1 MYRILLFIPPIEG
14 VDFFKDLNN
23 IQSLKDDIV
32 TIGEEYLSQQS
43 KQYGVNDG
51 SADFQSMI
59 KLLFASDAPE
69 LRGDTPTF
77 VAFLGKKSTFS
88 SETERQLYKEAEANG
103 AAIYSI
109 ALGDNFF
116 DSVPEDPGRYQ
127 GEIAS
132 SFIASRREKRLETA
146 REKLTNLVKE
156 IITNALHFFGLASAR
171 KVFISYCQRETADI
185 AYHLYEELQKRHYKP
200 FLDKNALQPT
210 VDFQAHLMHELA
222 DSDILILLDSGG
234 NRESKWCQEEINAA
248 LARGMAA
255 VTLTWQ
261 FGATRTSYMEFAA
274 MENID
279 IRPEHISHS
288 THYESNPPGFRHR
301 LQQEVMHAILNRV
314 DAIRARAQASKVI
327 KLKELLEEMHS
338 ASSRLS
344 FDQKGCMLKF
354 DDITYKPIIGVP
366 HAQDFYDSQGM
377 PCTLAYYKT
386 GVLDSHIRL
395 IDWLACKSQISIQG
409 LQSNE
414 YRNPLS

>member
-1 MYRILLFIPPIEG
+1 MYRILLFIPPIGG
-14 VDFFKDLNN
+14 VDFFKDWNN
-23 IQSLKDDIV
+23 IQSLKNDIV
-32 TIGEEYLSQQS
+32 TIGEEYLSQLG
-43 KQYGVNDG
+43 KQYSVDDG
-51 SADFQSMI
+51 SADFRSMI
-59 KLLFASDAPE
+59 EILFASDTPK
-69 LRGDTPTF
+69 LSGDTPTF
-77 VAFLGKKSTFS
+77 VAFLGKESSYS
-88 SETERQLYKEAEANG
+88 SEAEQKLYAEAKANG
-103 AAIYSI
+103 AAVYPI
-109 ALGDNFF
+109 ATNDDFF
-116 DSVPEDPGRYQ
+116 TSVPKAPGKFQ

-132 SFIASRREKRLETA
+132 SFFASRREKRLETA

-210 VDFQAHLMHELA
+210 VDFQTHLMHELA
-222 DSDILILLDSGG
+222 DSDILLLLDSGG

-255 VTLTWQ
+255 IALTWQ
-261 FGATRTSYMEFAA
+261 YGTKREPYKEFAA

-279 IRPEHISHS
+279 IRSADISHS
-288 THYESNPPGFRHR
+288 THYEINPPGFRHR
-301 LQQEVMHAILNRV
+301 LRQEVMHAILNRV

-338 ASSRLS
+338 ASSCLS
-344 FDQKGCMLKF
+344 FEKKGCLIKF
-354 DDITYKPIIGVP
+354 DDTTYKPIIGVP
-366 HAQDFYDSQGM
+366 HAQDFYDSQAM

-386 GVLDSHIRL
+386 GVLDSHIQL

-409 LQSNE
+409 LHSNE
-414 YRNPLS
+414 YPNPLS

>member
-14 VDFFKDLNN
+14 VDFLKDWNN

-43 KQYGVNDG
+43 KQYSVDDG
-51 SADFQSMI
+51 SADFRSMI

-77 VAFLGKKSTFS
+77 VAFWGKEANYS
-88 SETERQLYKEAEANG
+88 SETELLLYKGAQENG
-103 AAIYSI
+103 AAIYPI
-109 ALGDNFF
+109 ALCDDFF
-116 DSVPEDPGRYQ
+116 SSVPKEPGRYQ
-127 GEIAS
+127 GETVS
-132 SFIASRREKRLETA
+132 TFSTNRKEKANETA
-146 REKLTNLVKE
+146 REKLTAIVKE

-248 LARGMAA
+248 LARGIAA

-261 FGATRTSYMEFAA
+261 FGATRTSYKEFAA

-301 LQQEVMHAILNRV
+301 LRQEVMHAILNRV

-338 ASSRLS
+338 ASSCLS
-344 FDQKGCMLKF
+344 FEKKGCLIKF
-354 DDITYKPIIGVP
+354 DDTTYKPIIGVP

-386 GVLDSHIRL
+386 GVLDSHIQL

-409 LQSNE
+409 LHSNE
-414 YRNPLS
+414 YPNPLS

>member
-14 VDFFKDLNN
+14 VDFFKDWNN

-32 TIGEEYLSQQS
+32 TIGEEYLSQLG
-43 KQYGVNDG
+43 KQYSVDDG
-51 SADFQSMI
+51 SADFRSMI
-59 KLLFASDAPE
+59 EILFASDTPK
-69 LRGDTPTF
+69 LSGDTPTF
-77 VAFLGKKSTFS
+77 VAFLVKESSYS
-88 SETERQLYKEAEANG
+88 SEAEQKLYAEAKANG
-103 AAIYSI
+103 AAVYPI
-109 ALGDNFF
+109 AMNDDFF
-116 DSVPEDPGRYQ
+116 TSVPKAPGKFQ

-132 SFIASRREKRLETA
+132 SFFASRREKRLETA

-156 IITNALHFFGLASAR
+156 IITNALHFFVLASAR

-222 DSDILILLDSGG
+222 DSDILLLLDSGG
-234 NRESKWCQEEINAA
+234 NRESKWCQKEINAA

-255 VTLTWQ
+255 IALTWQ
-261 FGATRTSYMEFAA
+261 YGTKREPYKEFAA

-288 THYESNPPGFRHR
+288 THYESNPPGFRQR
-301 LQQEVMHAILNRV
+301 LRQEVMHAILNRV

-338 ASSRLS
+338 ASSCLS
-344 FDQKGCMLKF
+344 FEKKGCLIKF
-354 DDITYKPIIGVP
+354 DDTTYKPIIGVP

-386 GVLDSHIRL
+386 GVLDSHIQL

-409 LQSNE
+409 LHSNE
-414 YRNPLS
+414 YPNPLS